1 MIGAHLDQM
10 LVTILVLAVMC
21 IGLIGLALVV
31 NDAAT
36 DEDDY
41 TL

>member
-1 MIGAHLDQM
+1 MIGAGLDQLM
-10 LVTILVLAVMC
+10 VTILVLAVIC
-21 IGLIGLALVV
+21 IGCIGLALVV
-31 NDAAT
+31 NDAT

>member
-1 MIGAHLDQM
+1 MIGANLDQY
-10 LVTILVLAVMC
+10 LVTILVLAVIC
-21 IGLIGLALVV
+21 IGAVGLALVI
-31 NDAAT
+31 NDAT

>member
-1 MIGAHLDQM
+1 MIGAGLDQM
-10 LVTILVLAVMC
+10 LVTVLILAVLC
-21 IGLIGLALVV
+21 IGILGLALVV
-31 NDAAT
+31 NDAT

>member
-1 MIGAHLDQM
+1 MIGANLDQM
-10 LVTILVLAVMC
+10 MVTVLILAVLC
-21 IGLIGLALVV
+21 IGMVGLALVV
-31 NDAAT
+31 NDAT